1 MSILAVV
8 IVIICIGL
16 ALYIK
21 FVALD
26 INPLKLAERYVSKN
40 MINEAI
46 DEYKKLLNNDPYNV
60 FICYKLGDLYLKR
73 KLADEGVECFKKIIN
88 IGDYNQ
94 DISKH
99 DVFKKLAKAH
109 LLGKQID
116 EAFELYCD
124 ILHENP
130 NDEDALSQVGFLSL
144 GQEMFDIAYKTFEK
158 LLKTKKLTF
167 EVCFAAGMAALQL
180 SMFSEAIEHFK
191 SALELSPESSIANLA
206 AAFAFKEK
214 NEYQQA
220 IKYAQKVTKLS
231 NNDASFIAERLSG
244 ILYYQDNNANSAF
257 QLYENLL
264 NIARN
269 SRSEDELKM
278 ILYDMGF
285 ICIACEKSGD
295 AMTYWNELYKLDE
308 NYKRIEKLI
317 GKFAEGGQ
325 ISGKD
330 LLKNGSLGSFASEW
344 IYDAFP
350 ANYIWRIC
358 GLRASEFFDLRV
370 IYDRDRTQVIPK
382 ETFELVEKL
391 NSLDSENLK
400 MLAGNIV
407 QKMGYFIN
415 ETLNTYKD
423 FDGID
428 FTATSPN
435 KVSTLVWFRK
445 WNGVNIGEIP
455 INNFG
460 QAIRDF
466 GMEEGLFITSGELTP
481 QTEELLKSM
490 PQVKMVS
497 LPDLV
502 PLLSGLI

>member
-8 IVIICIGL
+8 ILIICVGF
-16 ALYIK
+16 AFYVK

-26 INPLKLAERYVSKN
+26 VNPLNLAERYASKN
-40 MINEAI
+40 MIKEAI
-46 DEYKKLLNNDPYNV
+46 EEYKKLLNNDPYNV
-60 FICYKLGDLYLKR
+60 LICYKLGDLYLKR
-73 KLADEGVECFKKIIN
+73 KLADESIEYFQKIVN
-88 IGDYNQ
+88 LGEYSQ
-94 DISKH
+94 DVSKQE
-99 DVFKKLAKAH
+99 VFKKLAKAH
-109 LLGKQID
+109 LLSNQID
-116 EAFELYCD
+116 EAFELFCEVLY
-124 ILHENP
+124 ENP
-130 NDEDALSQVGFLSL
+130 NDEDALLQVGLLSL

-158 LLKTKKLTF
+158 LLKAKKLTF
-167 EVCFAAGMAALQL
+167 EVCFAAGMTALQL
-180 SMFSEAIEHFK
+180 SMHSEAIEHLK

-206 AAFAFKEK
+206 IAFAFREK
-214 NEYQQA
+214 KEYQQA

-244 ILYYQDNNANSAF
+244 ILYHQDNNINSAF

-264 NIARN
+264 NITRD
-269 SRSEDELKM
+269 SRSEEELKM

-285 ICIACEKSGD
+285 ICIACEKFED
-295 AMTYWNELYKLDE
+295 AKNYWNELYKLDA
-308 NYKRIEKLI
+308 NYKRVEKLVDR
-317 GKFAEGGQ
+317 FSEGGQ
-325 ISGKD
+325 AVGKD
-330 LLKNGSLGSFASEW
+330 LLKEGALGSFMSEW

-350 ANYIWRIC
+350 ENYIWKIC

-370 IYDRDRTQVIPK
+370 IYDRDRTPIIPE

-391 NSLDSENLK
+391 DSLDSENLK
-400 MLAGNIV
+400 MLAGNVV

-428 FTATSPN
+428 FIATSPN
-435 KVSTLVWFRK
+435 KAPTLVWFRK

-455 INNFG
+455 INDFG
-460 QAIRDF
+460 QAVRDF
-466 GMEEGLFITSGELTP
+466 GVEEGLFITSAELTP
-481 QTEELLKSM
+481 QTEELLKAM
-490 PQVKMVS
+490 PQVRMVS